1 MGEKTKKKDRLF
13 FSLFI
18 FNSKVSP
25 LSLSLFHGWYSL
37 SQVLDYPEK
46 TTPVNIMNDIIS
58 VESITRH
65 ICFIRGHKVIIDRDL
80 AELYGVLTKA
90 LKQAVHRNINRFPE
104 DFMFELT
111 CKEETLLRSQNVTLE
126 GK

>member
-46 TTPVNIMNDIIS
+46 TTP
-58 VESITRH
+58 
-65 ICFIRGHKVIIDRDL
+65 
-80 AELYGVLTKA
+80 
-90 LKQAVHRNINRFPE
+90 LKHNE
-104 DFMFELT
+104 
-111 CKEETLLRSQNVTLE
+111 
-126 GK
+126 